1 VQGLS
6 QKKNK
11 NNCGKVRKAIGKLK
25 KNKNDRMIL
34 FKLKLSKH
42 TQTLF
47 KLDYS
52 EQFYPNQSFA
62 RFENPGV
69 MAQRLIS
76 KD

>member
-1 VQGLS
+1 MSLVLLKS
-6 QKKNK
+6 QEP
-11 NNCGKVRKAIGKLK
+11 CFIEMFV
-25 KNKNDRMIL
+25 
-34 FKLKLSKH
+34 
-42 TQTLF
+42 TLF

>member
-1 VQGLS
+1 MKKGRKKKKLIRRRGKN
-6 QKKNK
+6 KKNQ
-11 NNCGKVRKAIGKLK
+11 
-25 KNKNDRMIL
+25 L
-34 FKLKLSKH
+34 FIFIIFLFQIKGRGELIVE
-42 TQTLF
+42 TNTLF

-62 RFENPGV
+62 RFETPGV